1 MKTRTSIYD
10 FKFQFAGHGHYS
22 VTYTSPVTGKKWHT
36 VTNDM
41 PLIDATKNAEEP
53 KRKDLDRLK
62 WVCKNK

>member
-10 FKFQFAGHGHYS
+10 FKFQFAGYGHYR
-22 VTYTSPVTGKKWHT
+22 VTNTSPRTGKQWST
-36 VTNDM
+36 VVSDM
-41 PLIDATKNAEEP
+41 TLIDATKNAEEP